1 MDAFYKMPFRWS
13 LNFNI
18 KSIFIPNKVT
28 LFSHLMHSITN
39 PERFNVVVSFLTYTY
54 GLKRINIWLKT
65 YKDLPSSLNQEIR
78 LNFQI
83 LELIIKKF
91 NSFFIVRKTAKYFG

>member
-39 PERFNVVVSFLTYTY
+39 PERFNVVSFLTYTY